1 MVYVRVLC
9 GVRYVSMG
17 LRQEEDIIQ
26 PMERMTS
33 SGDRHQDCRVQVQ
46 VEHHEEIKCLK
57 LAIHCGVNGL
67 VKMCRRVAHPQ
78 WSMGEQSS
86 SLHQPNAI
94 KKGCPS

>member
-33 SGDRHQDCRVQVQ
+33 SGDRHQDCRVQVE
-46 VEHHEEIKCLK
+46 VEHHKEIKCLK
-57 LAIHCGVNGL
+57 LAVHCGDNGL
-67 VKMCRRVAHPQ
+67 VKMCRRVAHP
-78 WSMGEQSS
+78 
-86 SLHQPNAI
+86 
-94 KKGCPS
+94 